1 MFSGMFSNVFRNVFL
16 CLLSF
21 NVYDA
26 SFSFV
31 STGCSDFFIS
41 RKKRNLKK
49 FGYFKLKCQ
58 GVRERVGFK
67 IFLS

>member
-21 NVYDA
+21 YDA

-31 STGCSDFFIS
+31 TTGCSDFFIS
-41 RKKRNLKK
+41 RKMRNLKE

-58 GVRERVGFK
+58 GVHERVGFK
-67 IFLS
+67 TFLS